1 MGGGCQYVCDEAV
14 DVLLAEM
21 ECSKNVWCS
30 LEEREA
36 HLKRASGYEATQDE
50 VTATGIV
57 APAGQWV
64 C

>member
-36 HLKRASGYEATQDE
+36 QS
-50 VTATGIV
+50 
-57 APAGQWV
+57 QWLRGNAR
-64 C
+64 